1 MSVARRTAR
10 ALALLALAWAALL
23 AGVAQ
28 AQTPTTLVSNTEGT
42 QGNSSTDIQAQSF
55 TTGPNPTGYA
65 LSDVQLKLGSTSS
78 TSATVNVVKI
88 FSNSSSSEPG
98 TVFVTL
104 RNPTALTAG
113 AINTFTAPD
122 GVTLNPNTTYW
133 VVVNDGVTTDPIL
146 IHQLAFNDEDTAQT
160 GWNIVHSRLRRT
172 SPTDSWT
179 TRGFPLLLAIR
190 GVVNEAPPPLVSNT
204 GQTATST
211 GSNFVQAQPFTT
223 GPNPAGYALSDV
235 QVMLDATSSTS
246 ATGSVVRIFS
256 HDTFTNLPGI
266 ELFVL
271 GNPETLTAGGL
282 NTFTAPDYVTL
293 SPNTD
298 YWVVI
303 NGGVTNPITASRT
316 LSAAEGTAEEGWS
329 IGNSRLY
336 YSQGAW
342 DTGPDPILLA
352 IRGVANEGPPTLVAN
367 TAQTA
372 TSTGSNFILG
382 QPFTTGPNP
391 TGYALSD
398 IQVVLHANSATSAT
412 GSVVRIFSHNAF
424 ANLPDTKLFALGN
437 PAALTAGALNTFT
450 APEGVTLAP
459 NTVYWVVINDGAADP
474 ITVLNTLSTVE
485 GTAEEGWSIGDDQL
499 SREDPTDD
507 WEIHSDIPSL
517 LAIRGSANEVPPPF
531 ASYTNADGGEVL
543 WATTMTAGRFNNEE
557 HEVIHE
563 GFNSAAQSGL
573 SIPIG
578 SLSGTPMF
586 AYERTNY
593 VVQHIINSV
602 THDIINGVT
611 YATIDIKF
619 SSPLPSALI
628 DRLALVLDGTE
639 YLFRESFVF
648 LPDGALWLPLLPPT
662 WTENQEVS
670 VQLIAF
676 RPPGPPGNFAAGGG
690 DGRAALSWADPVVV
704 GGLPVTKYQ
713 YRYATGGRT
722 PDSEWLDVPDS
733 NIGEANRNSYTIGNL
748 TNDVPHTF
756 ELRAVSAAGAG
767 EAVRARVT
775 PRGSSVQHGGTTTVL
790 SNLGQTTETD
800 SLVMDA
806 DITYTRDPT
815 TKKVTAV
822 HITKM
827 GYGYAQT
834 FSTGSDG
841 HLFKLDYVDIKFATA
856 GSGDGNDV
864 NGDVILAA
872 LWEWDAAARAV
883 TRFVGQFERKQAADG
898 NTRFAYHHRGENLQ
912 ASTTYAIVID
922 AKDIENT
929 TATLAQTASDVD
941 DVSRSGWN
949 LDGFSYRK
957 PFNRSAKEAWT
968 KLDNALQVKINARQ
982 GSAAGGLYIHDAEV
996 YEAHGATLDFKV
1008 TLDPAPGTNPVT
1020 VEYRTLDSSIGYCSG
1035 SFFDDAAGQ
1044 CRTTART
1051 PADYAYTEGT
1061 LTFASGETLKTIE
1074 VPVVDD
1080 RIEDS
1085 GEGVEMILL
1094 NPSRSFLS
1102 RDAAIGII
1110 YNDEEAALPSEVTIN
1125 SPSATEGATLDFV
1138 VSLSEA
1144 TTATVTL
1151 DYATSDATAVAQSD
1165 YEAKSGTIELPA
1177 GATSATISVALVDD
1191 AEAEGDETLTLT
1203 LSNLERAVF
1212 AAGADSLSATG
1223 TIEDN
1228 DESTA
1233 GTPAPGDSTA
1243 TDANDDNEQ
1252 HDRPHALQATATE
1265 EAVVLT
1271 WQDPDTHP
1279 SNNLYHI
1286 LRHRPELGE
1295 AEPEVYAEYASIT
1308 DRTFADSAVT
1318 AGVLYGYAV
1327 RAVKDALGYLGPMSE
1342 IVKVRMPADT
1352 SDSATE
1358 DGGSAPAPGDST
1370 ATDTTGDKAPLTATF
1385 RNVPEEHDGE
1395 TTFFFQ
1401 VLFSEEIPTSYT
1413 VLRDDGAFEVT
1424 GGALLKARRVDG
1436 RDDLREIHIEPSGGG
1451 DVFVLLPE
1459 TTDCDAAGAICMG
1472 GDDGRK
1478 LSTADSARVAGPAG
1492 GSVSGR
1498 MEQEGSAAMATASE
1512 DVEEEL
1518 PDEVMLMGNYPNPFN
1533 PRTTIRYALPASAR
1547 VRLSVYDMLG
1557 QEVAVL
1563 VDETKPAGHHTT
1575 RFDAGDLPSGAY
1587 VYRLQAQGRIIVR
1600 TMMLVK

>member
-23 AGVAQ
+23 AGGAQ
-28 AQTPTTLVSNTEGT
+28 AQTPTTLVSNTGQT
-42 QGNSSTDIQAQSF
+42 ASAVGSNVHLAQAF
-55 TTGPNPTGYA
+55 TTGPN
-65 LSDVQLKLGSTSS
+65 L
-78 TSATVNVVKI
+78 
-88 FSNSSSSEPG
+88 
-98 TVFVTL
+98 
-104 RNPTALTAG
+104 
-113 AINTFTAPD
+113 
-122 GVTLNPNTTYW
+122 
-133 VVVNDGVTTDPIL
+133 
-146 IHQLAFNDEDTAQT
+146 
-160 GWNIVHSRLRRT
+160 
-172 SPTDSWT
+172 
-179 TRGFPLLLAIR
+179 
-190 GVVNEAPPPLVSNT
+190 
-204 GQTATST
+204 
-211 GSNFVQAQPFTT
+211 
-223 GPNPAGYALSDV
+223 AGYALSHV
-235 QVMLDATSSTS
+235 QLMLHATSSTS
-246 ATGSVVRIFS
+246 AADSVVKIFS
-256 HDTFTNLPGI
+256 HSITSDVPLT

-271 GNPETLTAGGL
+271 GNPETLTAGAL
-282 NTFTAPDYVTL
+282 NTFTAPDDATL
-293 SPNTD
+293 LPNTT

-303 NGGVTNPITASRT
+303 NVGAADPISVSHTSST
-316 LSAAEGTAEEGWS
+316 VEETAEEGWS
-329 IGNSRLY
+329 IS
-336 YSQGAW
+336 
-342 DTGPDPILLA
+342 
-352 IRGVANEGPPTLVAN
+352 
-367 TAQTA
+367 
-372 TSTGSNFILG
+372 
-382 QPFTTGPNP
+382 
-391 TGYALSD
+391 
-398 IQVVLHANSATSAT
+398 
-412 GSVVRIFSHNAF
+412 
-424 ANLPDTKLFALGN
+424 
-437 PAALTAGALNTFT
+437 
-450 APEGVTLAP
+450 
-459 NTVYWVVINDGAADP
+459 
-474 ITVLNTLSTVE
+474 
-485 GTAEEGWSIGDDQL
+485 DDQL
-499 SREDPTDD
+499 SRTSTTPFWTVYR
-507 WEIHSDIPSL
+507 DIPSL

-563 GFNSAAQSGL
+563 GFNSAAQSGV

-578 SLSGTPMF
+578 SLSGTPVF

-602 THDIINGVT
+602 TH
-611 YATIDIKF
+611 ATIDIKF

-639 YLFRESFVF
+639 YLFRESFGF
-648 LPDGALWLPLLPPT
+648 LPDRALWFPLLPPT

-690 DGRAALSWADPVVV
+690 DGSADLSWADPVGG

-713 YRYATGGRT
+713 YRYATGGRP

-733 NIGEANRNSYTIGNL
+733 NIGEANRNSYTIGTL
-748 TNDVPHTF
+748 TNDLLHTF
-756 ELRAVSAAGAG
+756 ELRAVSAAGNS
-767 EAVRARVT
+767 EAVRARAT

-815 TKKVTAV
+815 TKKVTV
-822 HITKM
+822 VDITKM

-856 GSGDGNDV
+856 GSGDGGV

-929 TATLAQTASDVD
+929 TATLAQTASDVE
-941 DVSRSGWN
+941 DVRHSGWN
-949 LDGFSYRK
+949 LDDFSYQK

-1008 TLDPAPGTNPVT
+1008 TLDPAPGANPVT
-1020 VEYRTLDSSIGYCSG
+1020 VEYRTRDSSIGYCSG

-1125 SPSATEGATLDFV
+1125 SPSATEGAGATLDFV

-1191 AEAEGDETLTLT
+1191 AEAEEDEIFMLT
-1203 LSNLERAVF
+1203 LSNLRRAVF

-1233 GTPAPGDSTA
+1233 GTPAPSDSTT

-1352 SDSATE
+1352 TDSATE
-1358 DGGSAPAPGDST
+1358 DGEEEEEEEEE
-1370 ATDTTGDKAPLTATF
+1370 APLTATF

-1436 RDDLREIHIEPSGGG
+1436 RDDLREIHIEPSGDG

-1478 LSTADSARVAGPAG
+1478 LSTADSARVAGPAS

-1512 DVEEEL
+1512 DVEEL

-1533 PRTTIRYALPASAR
+1533 PRTTIAYALPASAR

-1557 QEVAVL
+1557 REVATL
-1563 VDETKPAGHHTT
+1563 VDSVQHAGRHAVV
-1575 RFDAGDLPSGAY
+1575 FDAMSLSGGTY
-1587 VYRLQAQGRIIVR
+1587 LYRLDVSGQVR
-1600 TMMLVK
+1600 TGLMTLMK

>member
-23 AGVAQ
+23 AGAAQ
-28 AQTPTTLVSNTEGT
+28 AQTPTTLVSNTGQT
-42 QGNSSTDIQAQSF
+42 QSGQSSVYQAQSF
-55 TTGPNPTGYA
+55 TTGTNLPGYP
-65 LSDVQLKLGSTSS
+65 LSDIQLMLHA
-78 TSATVNVVKI
+78 TSAT
-88 FSNSSSSEPG
+88 
-98 TVFVTL
+98 
-104 RNPTALTAG
+104 A
-113 AINTFTAPD
+113 
-122 GVTLNPNTTYW
+122 
-133 VVVNDGVTTDPIL
+133 
-146 IHQLAFNDEDTAQT
+146 
-160 GWNIVHSRLRRT
+160 
-172 SPTDSWT
+172 
-179 TRGFPLLLAIR
+179 
-190 GVVNEAPPPLVSNT
+190 
-204 GQTATST
+204 
-211 GSNFVQAQPFTT
+211 
-223 GPNPAGYALSDV
+223 
-235 QVMLDATSSTS
+235 
-246 ATGSVVRIFS
+246 ATGDVVRIFS
-256 HDTFTNLPGI
+256 HDYATHRPDA
-266 ELFVL
+266 ELV
-271 GNPETLTAGGL
+271 
-282 NTFTAPDYVTL
+282 
-293 SPNTD
+293 
-298 YWVVI
+298 
-303 NGGVTNPITASRT
+303 
-316 LSAAEGTAEEGWS
+316 
-329 IGNSRLY
+329 
-336 YSQGAW
+336 
-342 DTGPDPILLA
+342 
-352 IRGVANEGPPTLVAN
+352 
-367 TAQTA
+367 
-372 TSTGSNFILG
+372 
-382 QPFTTGPNP
+382 
-391 TGYALSD
+391 
-398 IQVVLHANSATSAT
+398 
-412 GSVVRIFSHNAF
+412 
-424 ANLPDTKLFALGN
+424 ALGN
-437 PAALTAGALNTFT
+437 PATLTAGALNTFA
-450 APEGVTLAP
+450 APEGVMLLP
-459 NTVYWVVINDGAADP
+459 NTTYWVVINVGAADP
-474 ITVLNTLSTVE
+474 ISVSHTSSTVE
-485 GTAEEGWSIGDDQL
+485 GTSEKFWQIANQRLW
-499 SREDPTDD
+499 RESATDS
-507 WEIHSDIPSL
+507 WTTANNPVL
-517 LAIRGSANEVPPPF
+517 LAVRGSVKEPLPPF
-531 ASYTNADGGEVL
+531 ASYINDDGDEVL
-543 WATTMTAGRFNNEE
+543 WATTMTVGYHIQDQRIAGYHASGRFG
-557 HEVIHE
+557 HFTPY
-563 GFNSAAQSGL
+563 G
-573 SIPIG
+573 SI
-578 SLSGTPMF
+578 SGTGMF
-586 AYERTNY
+586 AYEGTNY
-593 VVQHIINSV
+593 TVSIINTLGNQNSRTQEFAV
-602 THDIINGVT
+602 HHTQ
-611 YATIDIKF
+611 
-619 SSPLPSALI
+619 LPEALV
-628 DRLALVLDGTE
+628 DKLVLVLDDTE
-639 YLFRESFVF
+639 YRLDQAVLISSIYT
-648 LPDGALWLPLLPPT
+648 WLSLDAVP
-662 WTENQEVS
+662 WATEGQEVS

-676 RPPGPPGNFAAGGG
+676 RPPGPPGSFAAGGG
-690 DGRAALSWADPVVV
+690 DGSAALSWADPV
-704 GGLPVTKYQ
+704 GGGSLPVTKYQ
-713 YRYATGGRT
+713 YRYATGGRP

-733 NIGEANRNSYTIGNL
+733 NIGEANRNSYTIGGL

-841 HLFKLDYVDIKFATA
+841 HLFKPDYVDIKFATA
-856 GSGDGNDV
+856 GSGDGGV

-898 NTRFAYHHRGENLQ
+898 ETRFAYHHRGENLQ

-929 TATLAQTASDVD
+929 TATLAQTASDAE

-949 LDGFSYRK
+949 LDGFSYQK

-1008 TLDPAPGTNPVT
+1008 TLDPAPGANPVT
-1020 VEYRTLDSSIGYCSG
+1020 VEYRTRDSSIGYCSG

-1125 SPSATEGATLDFV
+1125 SPSATEGAGATLDFV

-1191 AEAEGDETLTLT
+1191 AEAEEDETLTLT

-1212 AAGADSLSATG
+1212 AANADSLSATG

-1233 GTPAPGDSTA
+1233 GTPAPGDST
-1243 TDANDDNEQ
+1243 TTGTNEQ
-1252 HDRPHALQATATE
+1252 HDRPHALRATATE

-1352 SDSATE
+1352 TDSATE
-1358 DGGSAPAPGDST
+1358 DNEEEEEEEEEEE
-1370 ATDTTGDKAPLTATF
+1370 APLTATF

-1424 GGALLKARRVDG
+1424 GGAVRKARRVDG

-1533 PRTTIRYALPASAR
+1533 PRTTIAYALPASAR
-1547 VRLSVYDMLG
+1547 VRLNVYDMLG
-1557 QEVAVL
+1557 REVATL
-1563 VDETKPAGHHTT
+1563 VDSVQHAGRHAVV
-1575 RFDAGDLPSGAY
+1575 FDAMSLSGGTY
-1587 VYRLQAQGRIIVR
+1587 LYRLDVSGQVR
-1600 TMMLVK
+1600 TGLMTLMK

>member
-1 MSVARRTAR
+1 MSIAHRTAR

-23 AGVAQ
+23 AGAAQ
-28 AQTPTTLVSNTEGT
+28 AQTPTTLVSNT
-42 QGNSSTDIQAQSF
+42 
-55 TTGPNPTGYA
+55 
-65 LSDVQLKLGSTSS
+65 
-78 TSATVNVVKI
+78 
-88 FSNSSSSEPG
+88 
-98 TVFVTL
+98 
-104 RNPTALTAG
+104 
-113 AINTFTAPD
+113 
-122 GVTLNPNTTYW
+122 
-133 VVVNDGVTTDPIL
+133 
-146 IHQLAFNDEDTAQT
+146 
-160 GWNIVHSRLRRT
+160 
-172 SPTDSWT
+172 
-179 TRGFPLLLAIR
+179 
-190 GVVNEAPPPLVSNT
+190 
-204 GQTATST
+204 GQTALAA
-211 GSNFVQAQPFTT
+211 GSNTHLAQAFV
-223 GPNPAGYALSDV
+223 
-235 QVMLDATSSTS
+235 
-246 ATGSVVRIFS
+246 
-256 HDTFTNLPGI
+256 
-266 ELFVL
+266 
-271 GNPETLTAGGL
+271 
-282 NTFTAPDYVTL
+282 
-293 SPNTD
+293 
-298 YWVVI
+298 
-303 NGGVTNPITASRT
+303 
-316 LSAAEGTAEEGWS
+316 
-329 IGNSRLY
+329 
-336 YSQGAW
+336 
-342 DTGPDPILLA
+342 
-352 IRGVANEGPPTLVAN
+352 
-367 TAQTA
+367 
-372 TSTGSNFILG
+372 
-382 QPFTTGPNP
+382 TGPNP

-398 IQVVLHANSATSAT
+398 IQVVLHANSATSAAD
-412 GSVVRIFSHNAF
+412 SVVKIFSDDRSQVVNDLYGRPLAE
-424 ANLPDTKLFALGN
+424 LVALSN
-437 PAALTAGALNTFT
+437 PATLTAGALNTFA
-450 APEGVTLAP
+450 APEGTLLSP
-459 NTVYWVVINDGAADP
+459 NTIYWVVINVGSAAP
-474 ITVLNTLSTVE
+474 ISVSHTSSIVE
-485 GTAEEGWSIGDDQL
+485 ETAEEGWNISDFHMKKI
-499 SREDPTDD
+499 RPTDNQFNL
-507 WEIHSDIPSL
+507 IRDIAPLL

-531 ASYTNADGGEVL
+531 ESYANDDGDEVL
-543 WATTMTAGRFNNEE
+543 WAATMTVEGDETDVLGYFQLGPSGIGDPLGAIAGT
-557 HEVIHE
+557 
-563 GFNSAAQSGL
+563 S
-573 SIPIG
+573 
-578 SLSGTPMF
+578 TF
-586 AYERTNY
+586 AYEGTNY
-593 VVQHIINSV
+593 TVLSIYTGLAIFL
-602 THDIINGVT
+602 GLKM
-611 YATIDIKF
+611 A
-619 SSPLPSALI
+619 PLPPQALV
-628 DRLALVLDGTE
+628 DKLALDLDGVE
-639 YLFRESFVF
+639 YRL
-648 LPDGALWLPLLPPT
+648 DGATLLNNIFHWLDLPT
-662 WTENQEVS
+662 WTAGQTVS
-670 VQLIAF
+670 AQLVVRPPPPP
-676 RPPGPPGNFAAGGG
+676 RPPGPPGNFAATGG
-690 DGRAALSWADPVVV
+690 DGSATLTWDAPIDGGSHALT
-704 GGLPVTKYQ
+704 GFE
-713 YRYATGGRT
+713 YRYATGGRL
-722 PDSEWLDVPDS
+722 PDEEGFVLSIPP
-733 NIGEANRNSYTIGNL
+733 GHRSYTIRGL
-748 TNDVPHTF
+748 TNDLLHTF

-767 EAVRARVT
+767 EAVRARAT
-775 PRGSSVQHGGTTTVL
+775 PRGSSGVQHGGTTTVL

-806 DITYTRDPT
+806 DITYTRDANGDVT
-815 TKKVTAV
+815 TVR
-822 HITKM
+822 ITKM

-841 HLFKLDYVDIKFATA
+841 HLFKPDYVDIKFATA
-856 GSGDGNDV
+856 GSGDGGV

-898 NTRFAYHHRGENLQ
+898 ETRFAYHHRGENLQ
-912 ASTTYAIVID
+912 AETTYAIVID

-929 TATLAQTASDVD
+929 TATLAQTASDAE

-949 LDGFSYRK
+949 LDGFSYQK

-968 KLDNALQVKINARQ
+968 KLDNALQVKINVRQ

-1020 VEYRTLDSSIGYCSG
+1020 VEYRTRDSSIGYCSG

-1061 LTFASGETLKTIE
+1061 LTFSQGETLKTIE

-1125 SPSATEGATLDFV
+1125 SPSATEGAGATLDFV

-1151 DYATSDATAVAQSD
+1151 DYATSDATATAQSD

-1191 AEAEGDETLTLT
+1191 AEAEEDETLTLT

-1233 GTPAPGDSTA
+1233 GTPAPGDST
-1243 TDANDDNEQ
+1243 TTGTNEQ

-1352 SDSATE
+1352 TDSATE
-1358 DGGSAPAPGDST
+1358 DGEEEEEEE
-1370 ATDTTGDKAPLTATF
+1370 APLTATF

-1436 RDDLREIHIEPSGGG
+1436 RDDLREIHIEPSGDG

-1512 DVEEEL
+1512 DEEEL

-1533 PRTTIRYALPASAR
+1533 PRTTIRYALPQAGT
-1547 VRLSVYDMLG
+1547 VRLVVYDMLG
-1557 QEVAVL
+1557 REVAVL
-1563 VDETKPAGHHTT
+1563 ADGPKPAGRHAA
-1575 RFDAGDLPSGAY
+1575 RFDAGGLPSGTY
-1587 VYRLQAQGRIIVR
+1587 VYRLQAQDRIIVR

>member
-23 AGVAQ
+23 AGAAQ

-42 QGNSSTDIQAQSF
+42 QGTSTGAFQAQSF

-65 LSDVQLKLGSTSS
+65 LSDVQLKLHSASS

-88 FSNSSSSEPG
+88 FSNSSSSEPD

-113 AINTFTAPD
+113 ALNTFTAPD

-133 VVVNDGVTTDPIL
+133 VVVNDGVTTDPIT
-146 IHQLAFNDEDTAQT
+146 IYNYNTDFNDGNTAQT
-160 GWNIVHSRLRRT
+160 GWNIADFRLQRT
-172 SPTDSWT
+172 SATDSWT
-179 TRGFPLLLAIR
+179 TRGLPIQIAVR
-190 GVVNEAPPPLVSNT
+190 GSVNEAPPPLVSNT

-211 GSNFVQAQPFTT
+211 GSNFRQAQPFTT

-235 QVMLDATSSTS
+235 QVMLHSASATS

-256 HDTFTNLPGI
+256 HDSVNNLPGI
-266 ELFVL
+266 GLFVL

-303 NGGVTNPITASRT
+303 NDGVTTNPITISRT

-372 TSTGSNFILG
+372 SAVGSNVHLAQAFVTGS
-382 QPFTTGPNP
+382 NP

-398 IQVVLHANSATSAT
+398 VRLVLDGASSTSAT
-412 GSVVRIFSHNAF
+412 GSVVKIFSNHF
-424 ANLPDTKLFALGN
+424 STDQPQVELVALGN
-437 PAALTAGALNTFT
+437 PATLTAGALNTFT
-450 APEGVTLAP
+450 APEGFTLRP

-474 ITVLNTLSTVE
+474 ISVSHTSSTVE
-485 GTAEEGWSIGDDQL
+485 ETAEESWSIGN
-499 SREDPTDD
+499 SRLYYSQGAWVTRSDP
-507 WEIHSDIPSL
+507 IL

-531 ASYTNADGGEVL
+531 ESYANDDGDEVL
-543 WATTMTAGRFNNEE
+543 WAATMTVGVQGISEGLNELVNTGYLLFRFFIAGQ
-557 HEVIHE
+557 E
-563 GFNSAAQSGL
+563 GPPYGSISSSLHFIYDGTSYFVTGLTQSAG
-573 SIPIG
+573 I
-578 SLSGTPMF
+578 
-586 AYERTNY
+586 YD
-593 VVQHIINSV
+593 SV
-602 THDIINGVT
+602 TL
-611 YATIDIKF
+611 AEWLFLKL
-619 SSPLPSALI
+619 SPQLPQALV
-628 DRLALVLDGTE
+628 DKLALDLDGVE
-639 YLFRESFVF
+639 YRLDEAILLGEEVQWHSS
-648 LPDGALWLPLLPPT
+648 LPPT
-662 WTENQEVS
+662 WTAGQTVS
-670 VQLIAF
+670 AQLVVRPP
-676 RPPGPPGNFAAGGG
+676 RPPGPPGNFAASGG
-690 DGRAALSWADPVVV
+690 DGSATLSWDAPID
-704 GGLPVTKYQ
+704 GGSHPLTGFE
-713 YRYATGGRT
+713 YRYATGGRP

-733 NIGEANRNSYTIGNL
+733 NIGEANRNSYTIGTL
-748 TNDVPHTF
+748 TNDLLHTF
-756 ELRAVSAAGAG
+756 ELRAVSAAGDG

-790 SNLGQTTETD
+790 SNLGQTTEAD

-806 DITYTRDPT
+806 DITYTRDANGD
-815 TKKVTAV
+815 VTAV
-822 HITKM
+822 RITKM

-841 HLFKLDYVDIKFATA
+841 HLFKPDYVDIKFATA
-856 GSGDGNDV
+856 GSGDGGV

-898 NTRFAYHHRGENLQ
+898 ETRFAYHHRGENLQ

-929 TATLAQTASDVD
+929 TATLAQTASDVE
-941 DVSRSGWN
+941 DVNRSGWN
-949 LDGFSYRK
+949 LDGFSYQK

-968 KLDNALQVKINARQ
+968 KLDNALQVKINVRQ

-1008 TLDPAPGTNPVT
+1008 TLDPAPGANVT

-1094 NPSRSFLS
+1094 NPSGSFLS

-1125 SPSATEGATLDFV
+1125 SPSATEGAGATLDFV

-1233 GTPAPGDSTA
+1233 GTPVPGDST
-1243 TDANDDNEQ
+1243 TTGTNEQ

-1352 SDSATE
+1352 TDSATE
-1358 DGGSAPAPGDST
+1358 DGEEEEEEEEEE
-1370 ATDTTGDKAPLTATF
+1370 APLTATF

-1424 GGALLKARRVDG
+1424 GGAVRKARRVDG

-1512 DVEEEL
+1512 DEEEL
-1518 PDEVMLMGNYPNPFN
+1518 PDEVMLTGNYPNPFN
-1533 PRTTIRYALPASAR
+1533 PRTTIRYALPQAGT
-1547 VRLSVYDMLG
+1547 VRLVVYDMLG
-1557 QEVAVL
+1557 REVAVL
-1563 VDETKPAGHHTT
+1563 ADGPKPAGRHAA
-1575 RFDAGDLPSGAY
+1575 RFDAGGLPSGTY
-1587 VYRLQAQGRIIVR
+1587 VYRLQAQDRIIVR

>member
-1 MSVARRTAR
+1 MFVARRTAR

-23 AGVAQ
+23 AGAAQ
-28 AQTPTTLVSNTEGT
+28 AQTPTTLVSNTGQT
-42 QGNSSTDIQAQSF
+42 Q
-55 TTGPNPTGYA
+55 
-65 LSDVQLKLGSTSS
+65 
-78 TSATVNVVKI
+78 
-88 FSNSSSSEPG
+88 
-98 TVFVTL
+98 
-104 RNPTALTAG
+104 
-113 AINTFTAPD
+113 
-122 GVTLNPNTTYW
+122 
-133 VVVNDGVTTDPIL
+133 
-146 IHQLAFNDEDTAQT
+146 
-160 GWNIVHSRLRRT
+160 
-172 SPTDSWT
+172 
-179 TRGFPLLLAIR
+179 
-190 GVVNEAPPPLVSNT
+190 LVSD
-204 GQTATST
+204 
-211 GSNFVQAQPFTT
+211 GSNA
-223 GPNPAGYALSDV
+223 Y
-235 QVMLDATSSTS
+235 
-246 ATGSVVRIFS
+246 
-256 HDTFTNLPGI
+256 
-266 ELFVL
+266 
-271 GNPETLTAGGL
+271 
-282 NTFTAPDYVTL
+282 
-293 SPNTD
+293 
-298 YWVVI
+298 
-303 NGGVTNPITASRT
+303 
-316 LSAAEGTAEEGWS
+316 
-329 IGNSRLY
+329 
-336 YSQGAW
+336 
-342 DTGPDPILLA
+342 LA
-352 IRGVANEGPPTLVAN
+352 
-367 TAQTA
+367 
-372 TSTGSNFILG
+372 

-398 IQVVLHANSATSAT
+398 IQLMLHSTSLTSAT
-412 GSVVRIFSHNAF
+412 GSVVKIHLHNAF
-424 ANLPDTKLFALGN
+424 NDFLPGAELIALSN
-437 PAALTAGALNTFT
+437 PATLTAGALNTFT
-450 APEGVTLAP
+450 APEGVTLRP
-459 NTVYWVVINDGAADP
+459 NTDYWIVINDGLA
-474 ITVLNTLSTVE
+474 ITVKIVLTGSTAE
-485 GTAEEGWSIGDDQL
+485 GTAEEGWSIGDNL
-499 SREDPTDD
+499 LWRTSTTDS
-507 WEIHSDIPSL
+507 WVSTSNSLIL
-517 LAIRGSANEVPPPF
+517 LAIRGSAKEVPPPF
-531 ASYTNADGGEVL
+531 ASYVNDDGEEVL
-543 WATTMTAGRFNNEE
+543 WAVTMTVG
-557 HEVIHE
+557 
-563 GFNSAAQSGL
+563 SGEISTGYDSL
-573 SIPIG
+573 EPYG
-578 SLSGTPMF
+578 SLSGTPVF
-586 AYERTNY
+586 AYEGTNY
-593 VVQHIINSV
+593 LVQWVDTTPFSV
-602 THDIINGVT
+602 YIRT
-611 YATIDIKF
+611 
-619 SSPLPSALI
+619 SSQLPQALA
-628 DRLALVLDGTE
+628 DKLALVLDGVE
-639 YLFRESFVF
+639 YRL
-648 LPDGALWLPLLPPT
+648 DGATLFDNAFHWVVDLPT
-662 WTENQEVS
+662 WTENQKVS
-670 VQLIAF
+670 VQLIVRPP
-676 RPPGPPGNFAAGGG
+676 RPPGPPSNFAASGG
-690 DGRAALSWADPVVV
+690 DGSATLTWDAPID
-704 GGLPVTKYQ
+704 GGSHPLTGFE
-713 YRYATGGRT
+713 YRYATGGRL
-722 PDSEWLDVPDS
+722 PDEEGFVVSIPPGHRS
-733 NIGEANRNSYTIGNL
+733 ATIGTL

-767 EAVRARVT
+767 EAVRARAT
-775 PRGSSVQHGGTTTVL
+775 PRGSSGVQHGGTTTVL
-790 SNLGQTTETD
+790 SNLGGTTETD

-815 TKKVTAV
+815 TKKVTDV

-841 HLFKLDYVDIKFATA
+841 HLFKPDYVDIKFATA
-856 GSGDGNDV
+856 GSGDGGV

-883 TRFVGQFERKQAADG
+883 TRFVGQFERKQAAAG
-898 NTRFAYHHRGENLQ
+898 ETRFAYHHRGENLQ
-912 ASTTYAIVID
+912 AETTYAIVID

-929 TATLAQTASDVD
+929 TATLAQTASDVEDHGSRNGWDLD
-941 DVSRSGWN
+941 D
-949 LDGFSYRK
+949 FSYQK

-968 KLDNALQVKINARQ
+968 KLDNALQVRINVRQ

-1020 VEYRTLDSSIGYCSG
+1020 VEYRTRDSSIGYCTG

-1061 LTFASGETLKTIE
+1061 LTFSQGETLKTIE

-1125 SPSATEGATLDFV
+1125 SPSATEGAGATLDFV

-1177 GATSATISVALVDD
+1177 GATSATISVAVIDD
-1191 AEAEGDETLTLT
+1191 AEAEEDEIFMLT

-1233 GTPAPGDSTA
+1233 GTPAPGDST
-1243 TDANDDNEQ
+1243 TTGTNEQ

-1295 AEPEVYAEYASIT
+1295 AEPEVYAEYASIA

-1352 SDSATE
+1352 TDSTTE
-1358 DGGSAPAPGDST
+1358 DGEEEEEEEEEEE
-1370 ATDTTGDKAPLTATF
+1370 APLTATF

-1424 GGALLKARRVDG
+1424 GGAVRKAKRVDG

-1478 LSTADSARVAGPAG
+1478 LSNADSARVAGPAG

-1512 DVEEEL
+1512 DEEEL

-1533 PRTTIRYALPASAR
+1533 PRTTIAYALPASAR

-1557 QEVAVL
+1557 REVATL
-1563 VDETKPAGHHTT
+1563 VDGVQHAGRHAVV
-1575 RFDAGDLPSGAY
+1575 FDAMSLSGGTY
-1587 VYRLQAQGRIIVR
+1587 LYRLDVSGQVR
-1600 TMMLVK
+1600 TGLMTLMK